1 MERKLVYFEDF
12 NYNGL
17 PSEERW
23 KYDVGNHGWGNNE
36 DQYYTENRLE
46 NAKVED
52 GKLIITA
59 RKEDYEGSKYTS
71 ARLLSKDSWL
81 YGRFEINAK
90 LPSGRGT
97 WPAIW
102 MLPTEWSYGGWPES
116 GEIDIMEH
124 VGHNHGVVHGS
135 THSLKYNWPNNTQKT
150 ATINVEN
157 VDTKFHTYALEW
169 TPGKIEIFVD
179 DVSYFVSA
187 FDPEKDAED
196 GWKAWPFDKPFHL
209 ILNIAV
215 GGFWGGAE
223 GIDESIFPQTMEVD
237 WIKVYSL

>member
-12 NYNGL
+12 NENGL
-17 PSEERW
+17 PSTERW

-46 NAKVED
+46 NARVED

-59 RKEDYEGSKYTS
+59 MKEDYEGSKFTS

-102 MLPTEWSYGGWPES
+102 MLPVDWSYGGWPES

-157 VDTKFHTYALEW
+157 VDTEFHTYALEW
-169 TPGKIEIFVD
+169 TPGKIEVFVD
-179 DVSYFVSA
+179 QVSYFVST
-187 FDPEKDAED
+187 FDPEKDTED

-223 GIDESIFPQTMEVD
+223 GIDESIFPQTMEID